1 MLVRLRPDLGNPRQS
16 ERRSSM
22 KVMKLSKDHGIPGT
36 YGGPLQLNLMLG
48 DIKLKHENWPE
59 EYILSLRDE
68 VWVICLPRPENGDRP
83 NYTGTFEL
91 GLAKASIIQS
101 LDTGGRLMLKIAI
114 ESADVADFID
124 LFNTIYIRLGV
135 PHEVIPT
142 PKRRLE
148 DISFIRG
155 VRNDL
160 RSFGKFLKNRWRLLQ
175 ESAKLRVFG
184 KTA

>member
-1 MLVRLRPDLGNPRQS
+1 MSVRLWPDLGNPRQS

-22 KVMKLSKDHGIPGT
+22 KIMRVSATCGSPCGIVNLALLVDSVNLEHGR
-36 YGGPLQLNLMLG
+36 
-48 DIKLKHENWPE
+48 
-59 EYILSLRDE
+59 YILSLRDGL
-68 VWVICLPRPENGDRP
+68 WLTCLPQTEDGTWP
-83 NYTGTFEL
+83 NHIGTFEL
-91 GLAKASIIQS
+91 GQAKASIIES
-101 LDTGGRLMLKIAI
+101 LDSGGRRMLKIAI
-114 ESADVADFID
+114 EGADVADFID
-124 LFNTIYIRLGV
+124 LYNTIYARLGV

-155 VRNDL
+155 IRNDL

-175 ESAKLRVFG
+175 ESAKRRIFG